1 METKDGHIGNI
12 SYFNAIKFTA
22 RGGIRI
28 RSKYRYVKEE
38 NLIEVY
44 EIPYTTTTEAI
55 MDKVAELIVDVLA
68 NTTATTTA
76 AGTPGKA
83 KYTLADGVA
92 DRTKA
97 ASAELLD
104 ANPLYPGLDVS

>member
-1 METKDGHIGNI
+1 MNRLHWMVLTVALGAAMLGCQHRTSWGQGAQRPGWKLVWADE
-12 SYFNAIKFTA
+12 F
-22 RGGIRI
+22 
-28 RSKYRYVKEE
+28 
-38 NLIEVY
+38 
-44 EIPYTTTTEAI
+44 
-55 MDKVAELIVDVLA
+55 DKVAELIVDVLA